1 MHWAEHFCVHILF
14 LSTLYFIML
23 LLWDIVVLSTVG
35 GLYVTLNETFIIF
48 GLSLKEHKRRILRI
62 GSVALFHEIVM
73 MGFEKD
79 VKAL

>member
-35 GLYVTLNETFIIF
+35 GLYVTLNETSSFLDF
-48 GLSLKEHKRRILRI
+48 P
-62 GSVALFHEIVM
+62 
-73 MGFEKD
+73 
-79 VKAL
+79 